1 MSPRAFSISVAAA
14 AVLLALSVISWV
26 RFDRELMAWMN
37 GWKGPILDVAFV
49 MITWL
54 GSLAVLA
61 PLTIV
66 IASMLI
72 RAGRRMEARLMAIGV
87 GGAVLAVFA
96 LKRLVHRPR
105 PNLFPPVIPL
115 PSDPSFPSGHAAQ
128 VGAACICLFLI
139 VRQLRQRTGSGWYGA
154 VAAALTATVGIS
166 RIYLQVHYPSD
177 VLAGV
182 AIALLWCAGVARFGI
197 GERSGRKTANTPGQC
212 Q

>member
-1 MSPRAFSISVAAA
+1 M
-14 AVLLALSVISWV
+14 LLALSVISWS
-26 RFDRELMAWMN
+26 RFDRGLMAWMN
-37 GWKGPILDVAFV
+37 GWQGPVLDVAFV

-54 GSLAVLA
+54 GSLAVLT

-66 IASMLI
+66 IVSMLV

-128 VGAACICLFLI
+128 AGAVCICLFLI
-139 VRQLRQRTGSGWYGA
+139 VRRLGQQAGSKWCGA
-154 VAAALTATVGIS
+154 AAVALTAAVGIS

-177 VLAGV
+177 ILAGV
-182 AIALLWCAGVARFGI
+182 AIALLWCAGVARFKI
-197 GERSGRKTANTPGQC
+197 VEPPGRKHPDKTD
-212 Q
+212 